1 LTVRENTGS
10 VQRVLCAL
18 GPQTKILIRKLSETK
33 QDCQLCNRAIPL
45 FAFMFV
51 SSESCKYLHP
61 EIIVP
66 FDMNNNLL

>member
-1 LTVRENTGS
+1 MGS
-10 VQRVLCAL
+10 GRRVLCTV
-18 GPQTKILIRKLSETK
+18 GPQTKILTRKLSETK
-33 QDCQLCNRAIPL
+33 QGCKLCNRAIPL

-66 FDMNNNLL
+66 FDINNNLL